1 MEYNDL
7 FALFQEEEEEEE
19 ALLLNSTYTD
29 EQFRR
34 QFRMSRRLF
43 LRVLEGIQR
52 YHDYF
57 EQKTDAAQRL
67 GFSPIQKVSVA
78 IRQLAYG
85 LPADALD
92 ESFKMAESTAL
103 ECLRRFC
110 AAVIAVFGEEYLR
123 TPNEAD
129 VKRLLE
135 EERQEVFP
143 ECLYL
148 LTFIGKEETPTIILK
163 AVPYYDLWIWHAF
176 FGLSGSLN
184 DINVLDRSQIFND
197 LADGKGQ
204 KANYSVNGNTYSM
217 GYCLTDGI
225 YPTFATFVKCFNDPK
240 TAKEKLFSEAQESV
254 RKDVE
259 RAFVVL
265 QSRFAIVAGPARMWN
280 QKSLHDIMTTC
291 FILHNMIVKCEREN
305 GDGDEIEVQ
314 SHVFLKARLQ

>member
-1 MEYNDL
+1 MYEDY
-7 FALFQEEEEEEE
+7 FAED
-19 ALLLNSTYTD
+19 STYTD

-57 EQKTDAAQRL
+57 EQKTDAAQRP

-85 LPADALD
+85 LPADTLD
-92 ESFKMAESTAL
+92 ESFRMAESTAL

-148 LTFIGKEETPTIILK
+148 LTVCTG
-163 AVPYYDLWIWHAF
+163 
-176 FGLSGSLN
+176 SG
-184 DINVLDRSQIFND
+184 
-197 LADGKGQ
+197 
-204 KANYSVNGNTYSM
+204 
-217 GYCLTDGI
+217 
-225 YPTFATFVKCFNDPK
+225 K
-240 TAKEKLFSEAQESV
+240 TAPLLGMVSSLARRRRQQLSLKQLHLMTCGSGMRFS
-254 RKDVE
+254 
-259 RAFVVL
+259 
-265 QSRFAIVAGPARMWN
+265 
-280 QKSLHDIMTTC
+280 
-291 FILHNMIVKCEREN
+291 
-305 GDGDEIEVQ
+305 
-314 SHVFLKARLQ
+314 VFLDL